1 MAKFNYRFESIKQ
14 IKKRYEKKV
23 QKEVAVIDIEI
34 KKKEAQIF
42 EINKKLKFEREK
54 ILEKGSKKASDLHF
68 YSMYENYLLNEKDKI
83 KHELEIKKREKKIKL
98 KELEEKTKET
108 KIFEKLEEKHL
119 EEFTLEQNKIEQ
131 LELDE
136 IAVKKFIKGK

>member
-1 MAKFNYRFESIKQ
+1 MAKFNYRFETIKQ

-23 QKEVAVIDIEI
+23 QKEVAVIDIEV
-34 KKKEAQIF
+34 KKKEAQII
-42 EINKKLKFEREK
+42 EIIEKLKSEREK
-54 ILEKGSKKASDLHF
+54 IFEKGSKKASDLHF
-68 YSMYENYLLNEKDKI
+68 YSMYENYLLNEKDKV
-83 KHELEIKKREKKIKL
+83 KQELEIKRREKKIKL

-108 KIFEKLEEKHL
+108 KIFEKLEEKHF
-119 EEFTLEQNKIEQ
+119 EEFKFEQNKIEQ